1 VTSLSVR
8 RRPTQ
13 SAGTM
18 PWTTSRSL
26 AGTHL
31 NFSLDRGL
39 VTRPQQLCQSVG
51 LLRIGHASGDRTASA
66 CLPVQQATKIELVV
80 NLKTAKALGL
90 DVPQSIPLRADEVI
104 EQRSVMRALT
114 RQRMQREYD
123 RASRASRDVPPLI
136 TRSGRSG
143 WSTPGARRPASPG
156 CRREGRRCPRTLRRA
171 QG

>member
-80 NLKTAKALGL
+80 NLKTAKAL
-90 DVPQSIPLRADEVI
+90 PQSIPLRADEVI

-123 RASRASRDVPPLI
+123 RASRADRAFLTHL
-136 TRSGRSG
+136 TRSDRSG
-143 WSTPGARRPASPG
+143 WSTPDARRLASRE
-156 CRREGRRCPRTLRRA
+156 CRRGDRRRRRTSHRGRA
-171 QG
+171 